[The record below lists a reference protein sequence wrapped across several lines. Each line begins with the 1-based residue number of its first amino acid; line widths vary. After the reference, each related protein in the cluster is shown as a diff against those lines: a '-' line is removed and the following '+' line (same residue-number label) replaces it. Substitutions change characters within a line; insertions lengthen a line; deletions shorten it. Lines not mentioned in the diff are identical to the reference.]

1 MSSSHS
7 IIVSNNT
14 WQLLPTKAVLLLT
27 MLLWLLLMLLGFRL
41 APLLP
46 LPPAGNKAFELQEQ
60 MWSCLGQ
67 QLVQLSTIG
76 F

>member
-1 MSSSHS
+1 LAAAANKSGTAANDAAM
-7 IIVSNNT
+7 
-14 WQLLPTKAVLLLT
+14 AVAHAAKR
-27 MLLWLLLMLLGFRL
+27 LGFRL